1 MVETDGGDNVG
12 YQFKTHPNIDKA
24 AYSADGTL
32 RLKDPTRP
40 FPTGSALGVLKWRLQ
55 VSFCSFVLKSLGRLL
70 SLYSTS
76 ALHP

>member
-1 MVETDGGDNVG
+1 MVATVAGDNAG

-55 VSFCSFVLKSLGRLL
+55 VCFFSVL
-70 SLYSTS
+70 SLFQIYT
-76 ALHP
+76 